1 MIRARRL
8 KTLFLSLTLCMPAF
22 VLAAEPA
29 QATASP
35 VDDTCMVA
43 VDGKQE
49 PAVAFTA
56 GHYGAGHF
64 KQDRVLAL
72 LDKVIARG
80 CPIDK
85 PNSTGAT
92 ALNLAILMEEPDLV
106 RYLLKAGS
114 NAKQL
119 LAVDKPWAKGMNSL
133 GLAQLTD
140 KRKGTE
146 NSRQIVELLEQ
157 ATH

>member
-1 MIRARRL
+1 MTRAIRL
-8 KTLFLSLTLCMPAF
+8 KPLFLFLTFCIPAS
-22 VLAAEPA
+22 VLADAPA
-29 QATASP
+29 PANASSGE
-35 VDDTCMVA
+35 DKCMMA
-43 VDGKQE
+43 VDGGRE
-49 PAVAFTA
+49 PAVAVVA
-56 GHYGAGHF
+56 GHYGAR
-64 KQDRVLAL
+64 QEDNDRVLAL

-146 NSRQIVELLEQ
+146 NSRQIVELLQQ